1 MSDERPT
8 NDDPAVVG
16 VPPETPAEVRPSATG
31 VVAGPVDGET
41 DVVVADVAGP
51 GGEADREPERSG
63 AFDDRT
69 LEDAEGGVE
78 GSTLD
83 DPGDSA
89 VDN

>member
-51 GGEADREPERSG
+51 GRAADREPGE
-63 AFDDRT
+63 FDDRT